1 MPQMTMI
8 SMMRKLQVTSIMTRM
23 LTALVVLRLLPL
35 EGEAREGGEVAE
47 AVQLRVL
54 DVAVAVQRRRRLR

>member
-1 MPQMTMI
+1 MI